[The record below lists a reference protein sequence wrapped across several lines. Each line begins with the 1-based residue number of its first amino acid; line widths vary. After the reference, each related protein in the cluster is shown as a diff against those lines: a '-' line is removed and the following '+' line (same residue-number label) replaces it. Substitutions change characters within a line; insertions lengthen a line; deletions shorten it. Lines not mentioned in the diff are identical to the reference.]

1 MERKKNNFMSRS
13 RKRSTIRPDVSSRD
27 MLFLDRFSLGSL
39 IKPKPKE
46 RHYKKTRRQNENDDD
61 DNDDDRNDDNDDDDD
76 YNKNY

>member
-1 MERKKNNFMSRS
+1 MSRS

-27 MLFLDRFSLGSL
+27 TLFLDRFSLGSL

-61 DNDDDRNDDNDDDDD
+61 DDDDDDRNDDNDDDDD
-76 YNKNY
+76 YNKNC